1 MKPKEI
7 DMNKKIKVK
16 IGSYFVSHF
25 DNYPDAMQFAELA
38 IAGGTDP
45 SEIDIYM
52 TINLINKGEYED
64 ATEN

>member
-1 MKPKEI
+1 MKPNEI
-7 DMNKKIKVK
+7 EMNKKIKVK

-38 IAGGTDP
+38 IAGGADP

-52 TINLINKGEYED
+52 KINLIEKGEDED
-64 ATEN
+64 VAEN

>member
-1 MKPKEI
+1 MEGTRI

-38 IAGGTDP
+38 ISGGADP

-52 TINLINKGEYED
+52 KINLIEKGEDEN
-64 ATEN
+64 ATKN